1 MVKSETT
8 GVNIDDL
15 DKMFDVT
22 EEKKKNMASFKGKQ
36 MLKMPAVG
44 DKKGI
49 IIRPLWSKDDN
60 GNPAPIV
67 IVKSDS
73 PKMKSA
79 DGTMKL
85 MTVETQDDP
94 GIEYTI
100 PYGSSLHY
108 SFVGIVE
115 SHHWKFEDVFGKWF
129 KLTADEYENKKAP
142 SGKAIGYR
150 VVLREDLN
158 TVVNLKASSAV
169 SQF

>member
-8 GVNIDDL
+8 GVKVDDL
-15 DKMFDVT
+15 DAMFNVT
-22 EEKKKNMASFKGKQ
+22 DEKKKNMANFKGKT

-44 DKKGI
+44 DRKGVVI
-49 IIRPLWSKDDN
+49 SPRWSKDDK
-60 GNPAPIV
+60 GTTVPIV

-85 MTVETQDDP
+85 MAVEVFDDQ
-94 GIEYTI
+94 GTEYTI

-115 SHHWKFEDVFGKWF
+115 SHAWKYEDIFGKWF
-129 KLTADEYENKKAP
+129 KLTADEYDNAKAP
-142 SGKAIGYR
+142 SGKAVGYR
-150 VVLREDLN
+150 VTLREDLSK
-158 TVVNLKASSAV
+158 VLKAPGSVASE
-169 SQF
+169 F